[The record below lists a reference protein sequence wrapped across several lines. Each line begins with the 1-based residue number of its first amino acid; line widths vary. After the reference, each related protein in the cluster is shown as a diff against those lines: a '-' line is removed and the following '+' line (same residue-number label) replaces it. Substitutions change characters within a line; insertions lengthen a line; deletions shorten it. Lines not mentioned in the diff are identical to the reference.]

1 LTDVDWAAIATG
13 VASAEQI
20 AKVWPQLKDEKRF
33 YYGGMPAGIATLP
46 QTYADWEFTYND
58 RMDLAAMGRVWYLEC
73 WARARMADGRG
84 LVDSIRKVCQAGKKS
99 GYYWRERY
107 TEKGGHGAEKYCEYP
122 ANLIR
127 IVQRFLL
134 GVDFGL
140 DGTLI
145 VAPTAPEEFWKAGF
159 GQTLSWRGRNLT
171 YRMWRDR
178 IVGDYDGESPQRLCV
193 KLLHP
198 PGKTAVTI
206 RVNGRAVEPRVEG
219 DKLVVLLPTAPLGRP
234 CHFEAQQGEQCK

>member
-1 LTDVDWAAIATG
+1 
-13 VASAEQI
+13 
-20 AKVWPQLKDEKRF
+20 
-33 YYGGMPAGIATLP
+33 M
-46 QTYADWEFTYND
+46 
-58 RMDLAAMGRVWYLEC
+58 
-73 WARARMADGRG
+73 
-84 LVDSIRKVCQAGKKS
+84 CQAGKES

-145 VAPTAPEEFWKAGF
+145 VAPTAPEEFWNAGF
-159 GQTLSWRGRNLT
+159 GQTLSWRGRNLP

-178 IVGDYDGESPQRLCV
+178 IVGDYDGEGPQRLCV

-198 PGKTAVTI
+198 PGKAAVTI
-206 RVNGRAVEPRVEG
+206 RINGRPAEPRLEG
-219 DKLVVLLPTAPLGRP
+219 DKLVVLLPAAPLGRS
-234 CHFEAQQGEQCK
+234 CHFEVQQGERIK